1 MSASLPA
8 QASWPKG
15 TPNLVKVRLC
25 LGARAH
31 HLLVGDLKRSWKCVR
46 VCKRSALSL
55 DRPLASPVSTSSP
68 SSQGVTWSPA
78 VGLDSPYGSPG
89 PLVASTINTSE
100 WPGAGATGG
109 WGAVTSHRLQ
119 NPLGRP
125 RGVRLPGARAPPPCP
140 LPTSPTQV
148 LLETSLGRPCLSGD
162 GGGLLSQNGCICY
175 RVPRSLRG
183 PLICCVSPALR
194 AASV

>member
-1 MSASLPA
+1 MHSGHTVSQGGTNPGCLVVLGEVIWVSASLPA

-15 TPNLVKVRLC
+15 TPNLVKVGLC

-31 HLLVGDLKRSWKCVR
+31 HLPVGDLKRSWKCVR

-119 NPLGRP
+119 NQLGRP
-125 RGVRLPGARAPPPCP
+125 RGSGCQMLGPHHRVHCLPP
-140 LPTSPTQV
+140 Q
-148 LLETSLGRPCLSGD
+148 
-162 GGGLLSQNGCICY
+162 
-175 RVPRSLRG
+175 LRCSWRH
-183 PLICCVSPALR
+183 P
-194 AASV
+194 